1 MSALTLQFTQAG
13 LDALLSA
20 TQRGFKGKI
29 SHMAFGDAAYT
40 PSKTQTALK
49 GEKERVAIVDT
60 DYSDGESSSLKIAAK
75 FDAPLEYAIR
85 EIGVF
90 IESPDYSGEGEPEL
104 ILLGVYSQENTTL
117 GYRTPDV
124 KVLQWL
130 TLSLAQIPSDS
141 VEVKVGVDNLNIIV
155 DRELADMAL
164 VQLNTMQRQI
174 EQELRL
180 VALEQAQ

>member
-40 PSKTQTALK
+40 PNKTQTALK

-60 DYSDGESSSLKIAAK
+60 DYSDGETSDLKIAAK

-85 EIGVF
+85 EIGVY
-90 IESPDYSGEGEPEL
+90 IESPDDTGEL
-104 ILLGVYSQENTTL
+104 ILLGVYSQPDTTL

-141 VEVKVGVDNLNIIV
+141 VEVNVGVDNLNIIV

-174 EQELRL
+174 QQELRL
-180 VALEQAQ
+180 VALEQA

>member
-13 LDALLSA
+13 LNALMTA

-29 SHMAFGDAAYT
+29 SHMAFGDSAYT
-40 PSKTQTALK
+40 PDKTQTALK
-49 GEKERVAIVDT
+49 GEKERVAIADT
-60 DYSDGESSSLKIAAK
+60 DYSDGEGSSLKIAGK
-75 FDAPLEYAIR
+75 FDAPIEYAIR

-90 IESPDYSGEGEPEL
+90 IESPNYSGEGELEL
-104 ILLGVYSQENTTL
+104 ILLGVYSKPDTTL

-130 TLSLAQIPSDS
+130 TLSLAQLPSQS
-141 VEVKVGVDNLNIIV
+141 VEIKVGVDNLNLIV
-155 DRELADMAL
+155 DRELADMTL
-164 VQLNTMQRQI
+164 VQLNTMARQI

-180 VALEQAQ
+180 VALEQA

>member
-13 LDALLSA
+13 LNALLSA
-20 TQRGFKGKI
+20 THRGFKGKI

-60 DYSDGESSSLKIAAK
+60 DYSDGETSELKIAAK

-85 EIGVF
+85 EIGVY
-90 IESPDYSGEGEPEL
+90 IESPDDTGEL
-104 ILLGVYSQENTTL
+104 ILLGVYSQPDTTL

-130 TLSLAQIPSDS
+130 TLSLAQIPSNS

-155 DRELADMAL
+155 DRELADMAM
-164 VQLNTMQRQI
+164 VQLNTMQRQV
-174 EQELRL
+174 EQEFRI
-180 VALEQAQ
+180 VALEQA